1 MKIQRVVFYVSRRTG
16 AQQVAQTCA
25 QLLSRAGVELCAPAG
40 YSRPVTLAPQVELV
54 PDEQAAQGA
63 DLALVIG
70 GDGTILRATYDAAPL
85 GIPILG
91 INMGRLGFL
100 SELEPGET
108 ELLENVLSGDY
119 TTEPRMMLY
128 ACVEREGN
136 TIFQA
141 HALNDVCVSRAPDR
155 KILSLDILSDRQSIA
170 RFRADGVI
178 ISTPTGSTA
187 YSMSAGGPIIEPT
200 LQNMT
205 ITPICAHGL
214 YAKSFVL
221 APQRRIRLELADSHG
236 AMLIPDGRSGFPL
249 NPHDSINISQSPY
262 TARLVRIKGKSVYEL
277 IRDKLNYDNT

>member
-16 AQQVAQTCA
+16 APQIAQECA
-25 QLLSRAGVELCAPAG
+25 QLLSRAGAALCAPQA

-54 PDEQAAQGA
+54 PDGQAAAGA

-100 SELEPGET
+100 SELEPDEIH
-108 ELLENVLSGDY
+108 LLENVLSGDY
-119 TTEPRMMLY
+119 SIEPRMML
-128 ACVEREGN
+128 AASVEREGQ
-136 TIFQA
+136 TLFQA
-141 HALNDVCVSRAPDR
+141 HALNDVCINRAPDR

-221 APQRRIRLELADSHG
+221 APQRRIRLELVDSRG
-236 AMLIPDGRSGFPL
+236 AMLIPDGRTGFSL
-249 NPHDSINISQSPY
+249 NSHDSINICQSPY
-262 TARLVRIKGKSVYEL
+262 TARLVRIKGKSVYEV
-277 IRDKLNYDNT
+277 IRDKLNYDYT